1 MITILRKH
9 RQWLMIVIA
18 VLCIPFIFYFVQSPD
33 YGAMGSDQFGRIY
46 DRNILRVEVQKN
58 VRLFELAQRLG
69 MFPLLQD
76 LVGNA
81 TSQDDAYLQFTVNR
95 IVLAHEAERLGIRPA
110 TSEILDVVRG
120 IRAFWGEANF
130 DLNKYNDFVQNTL
143 PSMGFNESHIE
154 ELAGDQLRL
163 NRIKA
168 LLAIAVQ
175 IPESESKSSF
185 EQAYGK
191 MDVTLIRLRNED
203 FSKNV
208 QITDSDIGKYYE
220 GHKAELKSEEK
231 RKVEFV
237 SFALTDEQKKLT
249 GKERIEPLQKLADR
263 ANDFTQ
269 ALLEK
274 GADFQQTAA
283 KFQSPVQTTGD
294 FTAAAPDPQL
304 AAHPQLAQA
313 AFQLTKKEGPF
324 GDAIQ
329 AGDGFYVLHLVAV
342 EEARPLTLE
351 EAKPK
356 IVEALRKERLSA
368 LVSAKA
374 AEASQ
379 QIREKLKSGA
389 TPEAAIQQAGLK
401 PEKIPPF
408 SLLDDPMPKLKPS
421 PDVSPNASPSPSP
434 TPEPTPVPDLP
445 AIKQSVA
452 ELRPGEVSPLVPTAD
467 GGLIAVLEKREPLD
481 LAKFQLT
488 RPLLE
493 SRILQGKRTIVFYEW
508 LAERRREAGVVLAK
522 T

>member
-9 RQWLMIVIA
+9 RNWLMIVIA
-18 VLCIPFIFYFVQSPD
+18 VLCIPFIFYFSKTD
-33 YGAMGSDQFGRIY
+33 FSTESLDRFGRIY
-46 DRNILRVEVQKN
+46 DRNILRVEVQRN

-69 MFPLLQD
+69 MYPLLQE

-95 IVLAHEAERLGIRPA
+95 AVLAHEAGRLGIRPT
-110 TSEILDVVRG
+110 TSEILDVVKG
-120 IRAFWGEANF
+120 IRVFRGEASF
-130 DLNKYNDFVQNTL
+130 DVNKYNDFVQNTL
-143 PSMGFNESHIE
+143 PSMGFNEAQIE

-163 NRIKA
+163 DRIKS
-168 LLAIAVQ
+168 LLAIGVQ
-175 IPESESKSSF
+175 IPESESKSTF

-191 MDVTLIRLRNED
+191 MDVMLVRLRNED
-203 FSKNV
+203 FAKNI
-208 QITDSDIGKYYE
+208 QITDPDVAQYYE
-220 GHKAELKSEEK
+220 AHKAELKSEEK

-237 SFALTDEQKKLT
+237 SFAFTDDQKKLA
-249 GKERIEPLQKLADR
+249 GKERIDSLQKLADR

-274 GADFQQTAA
+274 GADFTQVAA
-283 KFQSPVQTTGD
+283 KFQVPVRMTGE
-294 FTAAAPDPQL
+294 FTALVPDPQL
-304 AAHPQLAQA
+304 AATPQLAKS
-313 AFQLTKKEGPF
+313 AFQLTKQEPY

-329 AGDGFYVLHLVAV
+329 TTDGFYVLHLTAI

-356 IVEALRKERLSA
+356 IVEALRKERLHEM
-368 LVSAKA
+368 VSTKA
-374 AEASQ
+374 AEVAQ

-389 TPEAAIQQAGLK
+389 TPEVAIQQAGMK

-408 SLLDDPMPKLKPS
+408 SLVDDPMPIPKPS
-421 PDVSPNASPSPSP
+421 PSASPGEEQKP
-434 TPEPTPVPDLP
+434 TPDLP

-452 ELRPGEVSPLVPTAD
+452 DLHPGEVSPFLPTTD

-481 LAKFQLT
+481 LAKFEQT

-493 SRILQGKRTIVFYEW
+493 ARILQNKRMIVFNEW
-508 LAERRREAGVVLAK
+508 LAERRREAGVALAK